1 MIAAIG
7 AIEDLRGWAAM
18 ANNQTQSRPHPEMTN
33 GVAWMPVS
41 LQQAPPPPP
50 PAPLL
55 PGGMAIPYLAILG
68 AGLVLGGLL
77 TSGVNDLRARN
88 AENRA
93 QQSSQALQAKQQAID
108 TFCKGV
114 SK

>member
-1 MIAAIG
+1 
-7 AIEDLRGWAAM
+7 M
-18 ANNQTQSRPHPEMTN
+18 ANNQTQSRPHPEMAN

-41 LQQAPPPPP
+41 LQQAPPP

-68 AGLVLGGLL
+68 AGLVLGSLL

-93 QQSSQALQAKQQAID
+93 TQASQALQAEQQAKAAY
-108 TFCKGV
+108 CKGV
-114 SK
+114 AK

>member
-1 MIAAIG
+1 MMTVATG
-7 AIEDLRGWAAM
+7 VSEDLRGCCAVA
-18 ANNQTQSRPHPEMTN
+18 NQTRPHPELAN

-41 LQQAPPPPP
+41 LQPQSPPAP

-55 PGGMAIPYLAILG
+55 PGGMVLPYLAILG

-77 TSGVNDLRARN
+77 TSGANDLRARN

-93 QQSSQALQAKQQAID
+93 TQASQALQANQQAID
-108 TFCKGV
+108 AFCKGAA
-114 SK
+114 K

>member
-18 ANNQTQSRPHPEMTN
+18 ANRTQSPSRPHPEMAN

-41 LQQAPPPPP
+41 LQPQSPPPP

-55 PGGMAIPYLAILG
+55 PGGMLIPYLAILG

-88 AENRA
+88 AETRA
-93 QQSSQALQAKQQAID
+93 QQSSQALQAEQQAKAAY
-108 TFCKGV
+108 CKGG
-114 SK
+114 

>member
-18 ANNQTQSRPHPEMTN
+18 ASNQTRPHPELTN

-41 LQQAPPPPP
+41 LQQAPPPVASDVNL
-50 PAPLL
+50 APLGWL
-55 PGGMAIPYLAILG
+55 TGVALLG
-68 AGLVLGGLL
+68 TGLILGGLL

-93 QQSSQALQAKQQAID
+93 TQASQALQANQRAID

>member
-1 MIAAIG
+1 MTVAIG

-18 ANNQTQSRPHPEMTN
+18 ANSPLTQHPEAPDNEGWMH
-33 GVAWMPVS
+33 VAIR
-41 LQQAPPPPP
+41 QQAPPPPP

-55 PGGMAIPYLAILG
+55 PGGMLIPYLAILG

-77 TSGVNDLRARN
+77 ASGVNDLRARN

-93 QQSSQALQAKQQAID
+93 TQATQELQAKQQAID
-108 TFCKGV
+108 TFCRGV
-114 SK
+114 AK

>member
-1 MIAAIG
+1 
-7 AIEDLRGWAAM
+7 M
-18 ANNQTQSRPHPEMTN
+18 ANRTQSQSRPHPEMAAN

-41 LQQAPPPPP
+41 LQPAPPP

-55 PGGMAIPYLAILG
+55 PGGMVLPYLAILG

-108 TFCKGV
+108 TFCKGAA
-114 SK
+114 K

>member
-1 MIAAIG
+1 
-7 AIEDLRGWAAM
+7 M
-18 ANNQTQSRPHPEMTN
+18 ANRTQSTHPEMAN

-41 LQQAPPPPP
+41 LQSQAPQT
-50 PAPLL
+50 APL
-55 PGGMAIPYLAILG
+55 PGGLWLPSLALLG
-68 AGLVLGGLL
+68 SGLVLGALL

-93 QQSSQALQAKQQAID
+93 TQATQELQANQRAID

>member
-1 MIAAIG
+1 
-7 AIEDLRGWAAM
+7 M
-18 ANNQTQSRPHPEMTN
+18 ANRTQSHPEMTG

-41 LQQAPPPPP
+41 LQSQPQPTPM
-50 PAPLL
+50 
-55 PGGMAIPYLAILG
+55 PGGLWLPSLALLG
-68 AGLVLGGLL
+68 SGLVLGALL

-93 QQSSQALQAKQQAID
+93 TQATQELQANQRAID

-114 SK
+114 AK